1 MPTPIIV
8 TYYHANGKIDRI
20 ADSTAEAFANMVK
33 RCGYKAAS
41 MFTWSDDN
49 GAMVTTVA
57 GDYAQQMAACNRHIA
72 ASMNTPCDSRMKLR
86 AAIQRCQRAI
96 DVARTAEQHAYARSV
111 LADIEKF
118 WLDLTGARFGTIEGN

>member
-1 MPTPIIV
+1 MPTPIVV
-8 TYYHANGKIDRI
+8 TYYRANGSIDRI

-57 GDYAQQMAACNRHIA
+57 GDYAQHMAACNRHIFTSLLVA
-72 ASMNTPCDSRMKLR
+72 DKHKYLQLAIERCRR
-86 AAIQRCQRAI
+86 ALA
-96 DVARTAEQHAYARSV
+96 VARTAEQQDYARSV
-111 LADIEKF
+111 WSGISTDADKGE
-118 WLDLTGARFGTIEGN
+118 